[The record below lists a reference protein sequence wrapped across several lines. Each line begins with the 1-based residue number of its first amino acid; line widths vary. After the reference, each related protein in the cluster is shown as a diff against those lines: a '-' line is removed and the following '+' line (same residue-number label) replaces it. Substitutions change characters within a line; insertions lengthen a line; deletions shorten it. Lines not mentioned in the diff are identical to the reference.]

1 MSRIAI
7 CAGASLAEKN
17 AGLATDA
24 GLHAH
29 LVASKPM
36 ELVVANDE
44 RDAVEHPLR
53 IENRLVLHAGY
64 IVEVDDDTELV
75 K

>member
-1 MSRIAI
+1 MR
-7 CAGASLAEKN
+7 
-17 AGLATDA
+17 
-24 GLHAH
+24 AH

-36 ELVVANDE
+36 ELVVADDE
-44 RDAVEHPLR
+44 SDTVEHPLR
-53 IENRLVLHAGY
+53 VEDRLVLHAGY

>member
-1 MSRIAI
+1 MR
-7 CAGASLAEKN
+7 
-17 AGLATDA
+17 
-24 GLHAH
+24 AH

-53 IENRLVLHAGY
+53 IEDRLVLHAGY